1 MAEET
6 LHRTVTERFADLF
19 RKMEQT
25 DAYHIDAMKVE
36 ISEQIYLAMERQG
49 VSEAESA
56 RRLCKSR
63 AYVTKALQG
72 NTNFTIPSLIKIA
85 RALNRKVEVRL
96 LSENDGSRS
105 RSL

>member
-25 DAYHIDAMKVE
+25 DTYYIDGAKVE

-49 VSEAESA
+49 VSEAELA
-56 RRLCKSR
+56 HRFGKSR
-63 AYVTKALQG
+63 AYVIKALQG
-72 NTNFTIPSLIKIA
+72 NTNFAIPSLIKIA
-85 RALNRKVEVRL
+85 RALNRKVDFRL
-96 LSENDGSRS
+96 LPENDGMCS

>member
-49 VSEAESA
+49 VSEAELA
-56 RRLCKSR
+56 RRLVR
-63 AYVTKALQG
+63 AAPTLQRR
-72 NTNFTIPSLIKIA
+72 F
-85 RALNRKVEVRL
+85 R
-96 LSENDGSRS
+96 
-105 RSL
+105 

>member
-1 MAEET
+1 MVEET

-49 VSEAESA
+49 VSEAELA

-105 RSL
+105 L

>member
-49 VSEAESA
+49 VSEAELA

>member
-1 MAEET
+1 MVEET
-6 LHRTVTERFADLF
+6 LYRTVTERFADLF

-25 DAYHIDAMKVE
+25 DADHVDALKVE

-49 VSEAESA
+49 VSEAELA

-72 NTNFTIPSLIKIA
+72 GTNFTIPSLVKIA
-85 RALNRKVEVRL
+85 RALNRKVDFRL
-96 LSENDGSRS
+96 LPENDNSCS